1 MLCDNADVVLD
12 NPSATEVV
20 SEAREEPRLNPPPPP
35 PPVEPE
41 LGADDGFVLLGEDLG
56 LPLGGD
62 TPDNVR
68 CMATFIIGPFP
79 CLAGLPTASIR
90 SLVLETAV
98 VAVAVAVLM
107 ERPTVAPSPP
117 RAPPNRPNPRFVSV
131 PLLSDTAP
139 FVCGALSVFISDG
152 GGAKEYPSSASAP
165 AVPLAEPFGV
175 ASSARVVLVSVLP
188 KGLGGGPSPPPSRS
202 TGWSDMIPNLE
213 LQALLW
219 VVVVEVSGFR
229 RPSAS
234 KRRLSRLLSPS
245 LLCLEFF

>member
-98 VAVAVAVLM
+98 VAVAVVG
-107 ERPTVAPSPP
+107 APSVTSTG
-117 RAPPNRPNPRFVSV
+117 APDMLVLVLATDALPSSV
-131 PLLSDTAP
+131 GPYVDAAAAAAATSSSLTAP
-139 FVCGALSVFISDG
+139 
-152 GGAKEYPSSASAP
+152 
-165 AVPLAEPFGV
+165 LACCCWSE
-175 ASSARVVLVSVLP
+175 ARLRSCN
-188 KGLGGGPSPPPSRS
+188 SR
-202 TGWSDMIPNLE
+202 E
-213 LQALLW
+213 
-219 VVVVEVSGFR
+219 
-229 RPSAS
+229 
-234 KRRLSRLLSPS
+234 
-245 LLCLEFF
+245 